1 MNILQSHEVGF
12 CNKEGD
18 VQLTK
23 RSSGFSFYNCSA
35 MIPKVVNWNYRSKY
49 FPMVRFL

>member
-1 MNILQSHEVGF
+1 MNVLQFHEVGF

-23 RSSGFSFYNCSA
+23 RSSGFSFYNYSP
-35 MIPKVVNWNYRSKY
+35 MIPKVVS
-49 FPMVRFL
+49 